1 MSKQKSKEFIICLVV
16 LPVAALLAVVPV
28 LWFSSSKEPDNF
40 PLSENYIPLSHYS
53 LTEAETDELLGKCE
67 LTGSDTMDNVY
78 SVKGLPE
85 DYVLRKHGNMMPGGI
100 SEELYMK
107 NTAMEPIMRYGV
119 SEIVIHPF
127 GSVKLEEKLVI
138 SDNEILKELLAVRR
152 NQNGTK
158 CEEPSSINTQIKL
171 NAKYE
176 MIFSCNIV
184 TDEQGQ
190 IILECFDAAK
200 NGWYRFD
207 VTQSLRDA
215 MG

>member
-1 MSKQKSKEFIICLVV
+1 MSKLKSKEFIICLIV

-28 LWFSSSKEPDNF
+28 LWFSSSKAPDSF
-40 PLSENYIPLSHYS
+40 TLSENYVALSHYN
-53 LTEAETDELLGKCE
+53 LTEPETDELLGKCE
-67 LTGSDTMDNVY
+67 LTGSDTVDNVY

-138 SDNEILKELLAVRR
+138 SDKETVNELLTVRR
-152 NQNGTK
+152 NSSGTK
-158 CEEPSSINTQIKL
+158 CEEPSSMNTQIKL

-176 MIFSCNIV
+176 MVFSCNIT

-190 IILECFDAAK
+190 IMLECFDAAK
-200 NGWYRFD
+200 KGWYRFD

>member
-1 MSKQKSKEFIICLVV
+1 MSKLKSKELIICLVI
-16 LPVAALLAVVPV
+16 LPVAALLAVALVV
-28 LWFSSSKEPDNF
+28 WFSSSKEPDSF
-40 PLSENYIPLSHYS
+40 TLSENYIPLSHYN
-53 LTEAETDELLGKCE
+53 LTEPETDELLGKCE
-67 LTGSDTMDNVY
+67 LTGSDTVDNVY

-127 GSVKLEEKLVI
+127 GSAGIKEKLVVN
-138 SDNEILKELLAVRR
+138 DKETVNELLTVRR
-152 NQNGTK
+152 NQSGTK
-158 CEEPSSINTQIKL
+158 CEEPSSMNTRIKFDL
-171 NAKYE
+171 KSE

-207 VTQSLRDA
+207 VTQSLRNA